1 MQNLEITDKKPPH
14 FKGTIQ
20 VSAAYIEAENKFL
33 FMQLSPLK
41 EEAAKWGVPAGKCEL
56 NETPIEGLRREL
68 FEETGILLLEKETNI
83 RSVGPLYITKPHVS
97 YTYHLFAISL
107 PSIPKVQIS
116 DEHTAYRWVH
126 KHEVSQLHLMTAAKE
141 GFDYFI
147 YKTSTLHEI
156 NKA

>member
-1 MQNLEITDKKPPH
+1 MQIFEITDKKPPH

-33 FMQLSPLK
+33 FMQLSSLK
-41 EEAAKWGVPAGKCEL
+41 EEAARWGVPAGKCEL
-56 NETPIEGLRREL
+56 NETPIAGLRREL
-68 FEETGILLLEKETNI
+68 FEETGIFLEKETNI
-83 RSVGPLYITKPHVS
+83 RPVGPLYITKPHIS

-116 DEHTAYRWVH
+116 DEHTAYRWVQ
-126 KHEVSQLHLMTAAKE
+126 KHEVYQLHLLTAAKE
-141 GFDYFI
+141 AFDYFI
-147 YKTSTLHEI
+147 YKTSTLHDV